1 MILIKLGNGP
11 ASTFSHSIGLNANT
25 WLFHAEKLYLPHL
38 HHFCLKAI
46 LWNGWKC
53 SSIWMYYHVIFLEG
67 SICSRART
75 GFAEWKIHKATDSVN
90 STVWCEE
97 RLPRVYNNV
106 DSVTRNRT
114 FELRTLTQ
122 VEFLSFL
129 AKCNRVRSSGS
140 RFLGPWS
147 SAPGSSVFSLPLHS
161 GIGYGWDL
169 ALITSYIKCIIICC
183 IVLL

>member
-1 MILIKLGNGP
+1 MEVSGRTSSLLQYFYMMPKTINIGQWWDTMVRYRSTTNNKLTFFQKVLVFSDVWGLQSEKYIKLQIVWIAQSG
-11 ASTFSHSIGLNANT
+11 
-25 WLFHAEKLYLPHL
+25 
-38 HHFCLKAI
+38 
-46 LWNGWKC
+46 
-53 SSIWMYYHVIFLEG
+53 
-67 SICSRART
+67 
-75 GFAEWKIHKATDSVN
+75 VN
-90 STVWCEE
+90 WCEE

-106 DSVTRNRT
+106 DSVTHNRT

-161 GIGYGWDL
+161 RIGYGWDL

>member
-1 MILIKLGNGP
+1 MQIHDCFTQKNCIYPIFTTFAWRPFSGTVGNVQVSGCTITWSFLKVQSAVGLGLGLQSEKYIKLQIVWIAQSG
-11 ASTFSHSIGLNANT
+11 
-25 WLFHAEKLYLPHL
+25 
-38 HHFCLKAI
+38 
-46 LWNGWKC
+46 
-53 SSIWMYYHVIFLEG
+53 
-67 SICSRART
+67 
-75 GFAEWKIHKATDSVN
+75 VN
-90 STVWCEE
+90 WCEE

-106 DSVTRNRT
+106 DSVTHNRT

>member
-1 MILIKLGNGP
+1 MQIHDCFMQKNCIYPIFTTFAWRPFSGTVGNVQVSGCTITWSFLKVQSAVGLGLGLQSEKYIKLQIVWIAQSGVK
-11 ASTFSHSIGLNANT
+11 SV
-25 WLFHAEKLYLPHL
+25 
-38 HHFCLKAI
+38 
-46 LWNGWKC
+46 
-53 SSIWMYYHVIFLEG
+53 YHVCI
-67 SICSRART
+67 T
-75 GFAEWKIHKATDSVN
+75 MWT
-90 STVWCEE
+90 
-97 RLPRVYNNV
+97 
-106 DSVTRNRT
+106 VTRNRT

-129 AKCNRVRSSGS
+129 AKCNRVRSSCS